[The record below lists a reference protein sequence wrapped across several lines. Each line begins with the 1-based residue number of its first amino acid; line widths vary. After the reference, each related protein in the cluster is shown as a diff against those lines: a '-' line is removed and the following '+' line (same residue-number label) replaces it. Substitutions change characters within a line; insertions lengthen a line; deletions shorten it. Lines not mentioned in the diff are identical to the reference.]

1 MSVKAYQDKVR
12 ALGCVVCQ
20 LDTVLVDP
28 VGLYFEGIPVSIH
41 HVESVRDELSE
52 YAVVPLCYDHHQGPN
67 GVHGLGRRGFV
78 ARYKLTD
85 VDLLALVAKG
95 LNDE

>member
-1 MSVKAYQDKVR
+1 MSVKSYQDRVR
-12 ALGCVVCQ
+12 ALGCVVCK
-20 LDTVLVDP
+20 DTHG
-28 VGLYFEGIPVSIH
+28 VGAGTSLH
-41 HVESVRDELSE
+41 HIESVRDELSE
-52 YAVVPLCYDHHQGPN
+52 YAVVPLCYDHHQGQN

-95 LNDE
+95 LNK